1 MPRLNNHQR
10 IRTVTQLELG
20 IRVSDIA
27 KELNVSRQEILNL
40 QTKYNVTGSILDLP
54 HLHWSV
60 DQWMKVIWTDET
72 PIHLAV
78 SMQTRYIRTRGGIN
92 NRLLLAQPTYHS
104 GGGHV
109 MVWGG
114 VVSMELLF
122 CLRDVFWA
130 L

>member
-1 MPRLNNHQR
+1 MPVNIKSCIALKKPALQLSHRRARLQFAR
-10 IRTVTQLELG
+10 
-20 IRVSDIA
+20 A
-27 KELNVSRQEILNL
+27 
-40 QTKYNVTGSILDLP
+40 

-92 NRLLLAQPTYHS
+92 NRLLLVQPTYHI

-114 VVSMELLF
+114 FHGTSVVPLRRILGSMNEIG
-122 CLRDVFWA
+122 RAHV
-130 L
+130 